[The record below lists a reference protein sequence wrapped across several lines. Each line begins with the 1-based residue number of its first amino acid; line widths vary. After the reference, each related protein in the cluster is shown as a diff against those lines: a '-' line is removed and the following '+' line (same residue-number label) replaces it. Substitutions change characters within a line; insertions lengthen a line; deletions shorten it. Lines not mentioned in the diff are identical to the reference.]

1 MLLSIAFLPVSDVST
16 AFETLQKTCPETAH
30 PIFNYFE
37 DNYVGRLSAANG
49 TRQNPRFDV
58 DSWSCHQR
66 VITGRPRTN
75 NAVEGWN
82 TNVYAPSAG
91 MLRLSANKKGHKI
104 ICTTLEKTCRD
115 CATFT
120 YGAAVSDLRKS
131 AATIHAQNE
140 DSTSSNQETSGQLR
154 QIKKNRRNIARPKK
168 SMNCRRTCLAQKIGP
183 FLCDPKM

>member
-58 DSWSCHQR
+58 DRWSCHQR

-82 TNVYAPSAG
+82 SNFVKLVNGKHPS
-91 MLRLSANKKGHKI
+91 K
-104 ICTTLEKTCRD
+104 
-115 CATFT
+115 
-120 YGAAVSDLRKS
+120 GAAATSNYNLKSIYFLKLILR
-131 AATIHAQNE
+131 
-140 DSTSSNQETSGQLR
+140 SNNFQ
-154 QIKKNRRNIARPKK
+154 
-168 SMNCRRTCLAQKIGP
+168 
-183 FLCDPKM
+183 